1 MAKFEKSYITGK
13 FPYIVGVIIIVCVAV
28 IYQTVKVMTVDK
40 DKWMEY
46 KKENVDGKVGV
57 AKAVRGNILADDG
70 VFLSTSIPKYQILY
84 DFTPNIPVPV
94 KEDKVKNLE
103 KYIKDSLARVE
114 YLKEKDEEFMKNLDT
129 LSAGIASL
137 CPEFENA
144 EAVKEHIQKGLG
156 KRSRGYDLFKSH
168 LFDYQQYQILKKLPI
183 FDKGHNVNGFR
194 VFEVAYREKP
204 FGNLAGRTLGDVI
217 PPHATDDEKMRE
229 KDSVAAGLELQY
241 DSLLRGVP
249 GEKAKK
255 MLRSKTNFVDIL
267 LSPPVDGY
275 DVMTTLN
282 VTMQDICESALK
294 EKLVEVNGDMGI
306 CVLMEVQTGDI
317 KALVN
322 LNRNANGDYVDNLNN
337 AVKALME
344 PGSTFKTASIMVALD
359 DGEITLNDYVDTGSG
374 EFNMYG
380 RTMRDSGRGHGRI
393 DVTSA
398 VKYSS
403 NIGVSRLIDS
413 HYKDDP
419 QRFIEGLRRIGIGRP
434 LHLDIPGA
442 ADPVI
447 LGPKENP
454 KYWSKVSLP
463 WMAIGYNSQLP
474 PISICNFYNA
484 IANDGRMV
492 RPRLVKGLALN
503 GEMVQEFPVG
513 VISEHICKDTTVH
526 AIQGILKEVV
536 NGQGGTGKRAKSKYF
551 YISGKTGT
559 AQVADEKGG
568 YHSANP
574 RHYVSFCGYYPSD
587 NPQYTCLVA
596 IRTNHNPVSGGAVAG
611 PVFLK
616 IAEQV
621 YSKHVTTNIRMA
633 CDTTNSV
640 VPTVKAG
647 NMDMARRVLGIL
659 GLTPRVEGDGM
670 AHWGKASVNNN
681 TLVIQGEE
689 TIWSQVPDLKGMGA
703 RDALYAL
710 ELRGMKGVLK
720 GCGKVVE
727 QSVKPGTSVKR
738 GATVSIRLG

>member
-1 MAKFEKSYITGK
+1 MTKFDKSYITGK
-13 FPYIVGVIIIVCVAV
+13 FPYIVGVIIIVCLAV
-28 IYQTVKVMTVDK
+28 IYQAVKVMTVDK

-46 KKENVDGKVGV
+46 KKKNVDGRVSV
-57 AKAVRGNILADDG
+57 VKAVRGNILADDG
-70 VFLSTSIPKYQILY
+70 VFLATSIPKYQILY
-84 DFTPNIPVPV
+84 DFTPNIPDPQE
-94 KEDKVKNLE
+94 EDKLKNPE
-103 KYIKDSLARVE
+103 KYTKDSLARIE
-114 YLKEKDEEFMKNLDT
+114 YLKEKDAEFMENLDT
-129 LSAGIASL
+129 LSVGIARL
-137 CPEFENA
+137 CPEYENNA
-144 EAVKEHIQKGLG
+144 DSVRRVILKGLA
-156 KRSRGYDLFKSH
+156 KRDRSCNLFKNH
-168 LFDYQQYQILKKLPI
+168 MFDYKEYQELKKLPI
-183 FDKGHNVNGFR
+183 FNKGHNVNGFY
-194 VFEVAYREKP
+194 VKDVNYREKP
-204 FGNLAGRTLGDVI
+204 FGNLAGRTLGYVVS
-217 PPHATDDEKMRE
+217 PRATDEERVR
-229 KDSVAAGLELQY
+229 DSVVAGIESQY
-241 DSLLRGVP
+241 DSLLRGEP
-249 GEKAKK
+249 GEKNKK

-267 LSPPVDGY
+267 INTPVDGY

-294 EKLVEVNGDMGI
+294 EKLIEVNGDMGV

-322 LNRNANGDYVDNLNN
+322 LNRNENGVYVDNLNN

-359 DGEITLNDYVDTGSG
+359 DGEITLNDYVDTGKG

-380 RTMRDSGRGHGRI
+380 RTMRDSGGGRGRI

-419 QRFIEGLRRIGIGRP
+419 QRFVEGLRRIGIARP

-447 LGPKENP
+447 LGPKENK

-484 IANDGRMV
+484 IANNGRMV
-492 RPRLVKGLALN
+492 RPRLVRGLAMN
-503 GEMVQEFPVG
+503 GEVVQEFPVG

-596 IRTNHNPVSGGAVAG
+596 IRTNQNPVSGGAVAG

-640 VPTVKAG
+640 VPTVKDG
-647 NMDMARRVLGIL
+647 NMDMARRVLAIL
-659 GLTPRVEGDGM
+659 GLTPRVEGDET

-689 TIWSQVPDLKGMGA
+689 TVWSKVPDLKGMGA

-710 ELRGMKGVLK
+710 ELRGMKGMLK

-727 QSVKPGTSVKR
+727 QSVKPGTNVKR
-738 GATVSIRLG
+738 GATVNIRLG

>member
-1 MAKFEKSYITGK
+1 MTKFEKSYITGK

-28 IYQTVKVMTVDK
+28 IYQAVKVMTVDK

-46 KKENVDGKVGV
+46 KKKNVDGRVSVVKP
-57 AKAVRGNILADDG
+57 VRGNILADDG
-70 VFLSTSIPKYQILY
+70 VFLATSIPKYQILY
-84 DFTPNIPVPV
+84 DFTPNIPEPQ
-94 KEDKVKNLE
+94 KEDMLNNPE
-103 KYIKDSLARVE
+103 KYTKDSLARVE
-114 YLKEKDEEFMKNLDT
+114 YLKEKDAEFMENLDT
-129 LSAGIASL
+129 LCVGIARL
-137 CPEFENA
+137 CPEYENNTDS
-144 EAVKEHIQKGLG
+144 VRQMILRGLANRA
-156 KRSRGYDLFKSH
+156 RSWNLFKNH
-168 LFDYQQYQILKKLPI
+168 MFDYKEYQELKKLPI
-183 FDKGHNVNGFR
+183 FNKGHNVNGFY
-194 VFEVAYREKP
+194 VTDVSYREKP
-204 FGNLAGRTLGDVI
+204 FGNLAGRTLGYVVS
-217 PPHATDDEKMRE
+217 PRATDRE
-229 KDSVAAGLELQY
+229 QVRDSVVAGLESQY
-241 DSLLRGVP
+241 DSLLRGEP
-249 GEKAKK
+249 GEKNKR

-267 LSPPVDGY
+267 INSPVDGY
-275 DVMTTLN
+275 DLMTTLN

-294 EKLVEVNGDMGI
+294 EKLLEVNGDMGI

-322 LNRNANGDYVDNLNN
+322 LNRNANGVYVDNLNN

-359 DGEITLNDYVDTGSG
+359 DGEITINDQVDTGSG

-413 HYKDDP
+413 HYKDNP
-419 QRFIEGLRRIGIGRP
+419 QRFVEGLRRIGIGRP

-492 RPRLVKGLALN
+492 RPRLVRGLAMN
-503 GEMVQEFPVG
+503 GELVQEFPVG

-526 AIQGILKEVV
+526 AIQSILKEVV

-659 GLTPRVEGDGM
+659 GLTPRVEGDGT

-681 TLVIQGEE
+681 TLVIQGEDSN
-689 TIWSQVPDLKGMGA
+689 WSQVPDLKGMGA

-710 ELRGMKGVLK
+710 ELRGMKGMVK